1 MVQELIILLIFVA
14 ATAYIG
20 RMLYRVFTAK
30 GEGCASGCS
39 GCSSIDFK
47 KIQRDL
53 EKKAAAAKV

>member
-20 RMLYRVFTAK
+20 RLLFRAFTAK
-30 GEGCASGCS
+30 GDSCASGCG

-47 KIQRDL
+47 KIARDL
-53 EKKAAAAKV
+53 EKKAAAAKP